1 MGGEFPWPVVLSCS
15 MIFENSL
22 AFALELDQ
30 QDKLRSFR
38 DKFFIPHRNGSPLI
52 YFCGNSLGLQPK
64 TVSEKIQQELHDWQ
78 QLAVEGHLHGKN
90 PWFYYHHFFEEEC
103 ELVGALP
110 EEVVLMNALTVN
122 LHLLMI
128 SFYQPQGRRFK
139 IMMEANAF
147 PSDRYAVQTQL
158 KLRGYNPQEG
168 IIELTP
174 RPGEYTLRT
183 EDILYSIENHKHE
196 LALIL
201 LGGVNYYTGQ
211 FFDIPA
217 VTQAGHEG
225 GAMVGID
232 LAHAAGNVLLQLH
245 DWEVDF
251 AAWCTY
257 KYLNSGPGGVGG
269 AFVHERHCN
278 NPDLP
283 RLAGWWGNDEKTR
296 FEMPDVFHPQPG
308 AAGWQV
314 SNAPVFPMAI
324 HKASLEIF
332 KEAGMENLR
341 EKSEKLT
348 GYLEFI
354 LHDVAKQSRHPLKI
368 ITPADKNQ
376 RGCQL
381 SVHVGKEGKH
391 LYGALKKAG
400 VIVDWREPDVIRM
413 APVPLYNTF
422 SEVFEFGQVLNKIL

>member
-1 MGGEFPWPVVLSCS
+1 MTY
-15 MIFENSL
+15 ENNI
-22 AFALELDQ
+22 AFALEQDRA
-30 QDKLRSFR
+30 DKLHSFR
-38 DKFFIPHRNGSPLI
+38 ENFFIPHRDGKPLI

-64 TVSEKIQQELHDWQ
+64 TVSEKIQQELLDWQ

-90 PWFYYHHFFEEEC
+90 PWFYYHHFFEETS

-110 EEVVLMNALTVN
+110 NEVVLMNALTVN
-122 LHLLMI
+122 LHLLLI
-128 SFYQPQGRRFK
+128 SFYQPKGKRFK
-139 IMMEANAF
+139 IMMETNAF
-147 PSDRYAVQTQL
+147 PSDRYAAQTQI
-158 KLRGYNPQEG
+158 KLNGHNPLEG

-174 RPGEYTLRT
+174 REGEYTLRT
-183 EDILYSIENHKHE
+183 EDILYAIENHKNE

-201 LGGVNYYTGQ
+201 LGSVNYYTGQ
-211 FFDIPA
+211 LFDIPA
-217 VTQAGHEG
+217 ITKVGHEA

-245 DWEVDF
+245 DWNVDF

-269 AFVHERHCN
+269 AFVHERHCDN
-278 NPDLP
+278 SELP
-283 RLAGWWGNDEKTR
+283 RLAGWWGNEEKTR
-296 FEMPDVFHPQPG
+296 FEMPEQFRPQTG
-308 AAGWQV
+308 AAGWQI

-332 KEAGMENLR
+332 KEAGMKNLR

-354 LHDVAKQSRHPLKI
+354 LNDVAKKSKQQFKI

-381 SVHVGKEGKH
+381 SVQVGKEGK
-391 LYGALKKAG
+391 YIYEGLKKEG

-422 SEVFEFGQVLNKIL
+422 MEVFEFGDILQKITR

>member
-1 MGGEFPWPVVLSCS
+1 MLY
-15 MIFENSL
+15 ENSIT
-22 AFALELDQ
+22 FALEQDRA
-30 QDKLRSFR
+30 DKLHSFR
-38 DKFFIPHRNGSPLI
+38 EKFFVPHRDSKPLI

-64 TVSEKIQQELHDWQ
+64 LVFEKIQQELNDWQ

-90 PWFYYHHFFEEEC
+90 PWFYYHHFFKDEA
-103 ELVGALP
+103 ELIGALP
-110 EEVVLMNALTVN
+110 NEVVMMNALTVN
-122 LHLLMI
+122 LHLLLI
-128 SFYQPQGRRFK
+128 SFYQPKGKRFK

-147 PSDRYAVQTQL
+147 PSDRYAAQTQI
-158 KLRGYNPQEG
+158 KLHGHNPHEG

-174 RPGEYTLRT
+174 RDGEHTLRT

-211 FFDIPA
+211 FFDIPTI
-217 VTQAGHEG
+217 TQAGQEV
-225 GAMVGID
+225 GATVGID
-232 LAHAAGNVLLQLH
+232 LAHAAGNVPLQLH
-245 DWEVDF
+245 DWNVDF

-278 NPDLP
+278 NSDLP

-296 FEMPDVFHPQPG
+296 FEMPESFEPQTG
-308 AAGWQV
+308 AAGWQI

-332 KEAGMENLR
+332 KEAGMKNLR

-354 LHDVAKQSRHPLKI
+354 LNDISKKSKHPFKI

-381 SVHVGKEGKH
+381 SVLVGREGKH
-391 LYGALKKAG
+391 IYEGLKKAG

-422 SEVFEFGQVLNKIL
+422 EEVFAFGRALEKIVSKS